1 MLLQF
6 KDMDIVIKKIL
17 CFCLSV
23 IVFTACD
30 ERIDEMDNPN
40 PVLGVWN
47 NYYQDTDSLVMTR
60 VFTVDF
66 YSYFT
71 FAEGK
76 VRNEMNK
83 QHYFINNTQIML
95 DQYTQDY
102 VVAGDTL
109 WITNSKGDQ
118 VTKYLKADK

>member
-1 MLLQF
+1 
-6 KDMDIVIKKIL
+6 MDILIKRIF
-17 CFCLSV
+17 CFSFL
-23 IVFTACD
+23 IIALTACD
-30 ERIDEMDNPN
+30 ERIDELDNPN

-47 NYYQDTDSLVMTR
+47 NYYEDTDSLVMTR

-76 VRNEMNK
+76 VQNEMNK
-83 QHYFINNTQIML
+83 QHYAIDKTQITL
-95 DQYTQDY
+95 DQYTQTY
-102 VVAGDTL
+102 IVEGDTL

-118 VTKYLKADK
+118 KTKYLKAD